1 MNACDK
7 NILLVRGNFFTLID
21 FINIVNCRKFCMH
34 IGKVA
39 QKSVLLSKT
48 LGVKR
53 GGKECRVGP
62 LLAFPTL
69 PAVSVLEPVFII
81 ILYFYS

>member
-1 MNACDK
+1 MNARDK
-7 NILLVRGNFFTLID
+7 NILLVMGNFFSLID
-21 FINIVNCRKFCMH
+21 FINIVNCRKFCMY

-53 GGKECRVGP
+53 GG
-62 LLAFPTL
+62 
-69 PAVSVLEPVFII
+69 
-81 ILYFYS
+81 

>member
-7 NILLVRGNFFTLID
+7 NILLVRGNFFSLID

-48 LGVKR
+48 LGIKR
-53 GGKECRVGP
+53 GVRM
-62 LLAFPTL
+62 
-69 PAVSVLEPVFII
+69 
-81 ILYFYS
+81 